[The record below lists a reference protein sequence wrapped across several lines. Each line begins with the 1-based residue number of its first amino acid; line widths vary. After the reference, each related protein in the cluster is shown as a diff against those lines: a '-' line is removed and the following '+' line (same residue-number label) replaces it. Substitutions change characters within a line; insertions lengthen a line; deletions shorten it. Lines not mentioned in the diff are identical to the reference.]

1 MEAGPPWPS
10 AWRLAS
16 AVFAVAASA
25 SLEVGAAGGIEG
37 GGGSWCGGGW
47 GGEGGGDDGA
57 PAAPVDG
64 GVGRVLLLRRVP
76 SLRTAAVLIE
86 VAAVAALRQ

>member
-37 GGGSWCGGGW
+37 GSGSWCGGGW
-47 GGEGGGDDGA
+47 GGEGGGTMGHPRLLSTGA
-57 PAAPVDG
+57 WG
-64 GVGRVLLLRRVP
+64 GFCFCGECPL
-76 SLRTAAVLIE
+76 
-86 VAAVAALRQ
+86 